1 MQNDKE
7 LAYILNDDIFTL
19 YIAKNSKIIYN
30 NEPRKIQREFKMVE
44 KSEIINE
51 LHEDAEVQK
60 TRQNIKRKFKI

>member
-1 MQNDKE
+1 
-7 LAYILNDDIFTL
+7 
-19 YIAKNSKIIYN
+19 
-30 NEPRKIQREFKMVE
+30 MVE

>member
-1 MQNDKE
+1 MINY
-7 LAYILNDDIFTL
+7 LHILMMNIFTL
-19 YIAKNSKIIYN
+19 YIAKTVKIIYN

-51 LHEDAEVQK
+51 LHEDAELQK

>member
-1 MQNDKE
+1 MINY
-7 LAYILNDDIFTL
+7 LHILMMNIFTL
-19 YIAKNSKIIYN
+19 YIAKTVKIIYN

-51 LHEDAEVQK
+51 LHEDAEIQK

>member
-1 MQNDKE
+1 MMN
-7 LAYILNDDIFTL
+7 IFTL
-19 YIAKNSKIIYN
+19 YIAKTVKIIYN

>member
-1 MQNDKE
+1 MINY
-7 LAYILNDDIFTL
+7 LHILMMNIFTL
-19 YIAKNSKIIYN
+19 YIAKTVKIIYN

>member
-1 MQNDKE
+1 MINY
-7 LAYILNDDIFTL
+7 LHILMMNIFTL
-19 YIAKNSKIIYN
+19 YIAKIVKIIYN

>member
-19 YIAKNSKIIYN
+19 YIAKIVKIIYN

-51 LHEDAEVQK
+51 LHEDEKKQK

>member
-1 MQNDKE
+1 MINY
-7 LAYILNDDIFTL
+7 LHILMMNIFTL
-19 YIAKNSKIIYN
+19 YIAKIVKIIYN

-51 LHEDAEVQK
+51 LHEDAEIQK

>member
-1 MQNDKE
+1 MINY
-7 LAYILNDDIFTL
+7 LHILMMNIFTL
-19 YIAKNSKIIYN
+19 YIAKTVKKIYN

-51 LHEDAEVQK
+51 LHEDAEIQK